1 MDPNKLLK
9 MDDGKYTTYN
19 ELKKCLNRLFKEI
32 SDLKETDENMMKLI
46 QRSNAIELLF
56 EIAENNN
63 CMKDITTDFE
73 NKIINNKVWG
83 QISMKLLFKYGINI
97 NKIYDI

>member
-32 SDLKETDENMMKLI
+32 SDLKETDE
-46 QRSNAIELLF
+46 
-56 EIAENNN
+56 
-63 CMKDITTDFE
+63 T
-73 NKIINNKVWG
+73 
-83 QISMKLLFKYGINI
+83 
-97 NKIYDI
+97 